1 MTDEFGLHSMFDG
14 PPVPF
19 SPMTEGDDTSEKE
32 FYADPNN
39 FGDLLSQ
46 CDADCADDQMEVDLS
61 CELRPAED
69 RDLFAA
75 VVEEQAAM
83 TGKML
88 NPGRIGEQVE
98 DAVFKL
104 GRKDHIKM
112 PWEAWP
118 VKPTDHLKS
127 MRNLFH
133 LPVVGRFDRPPVDSG
148 NTASISR
155 PETWASK
162 LPFASRRLL
171 AAKLA
176 KSDDQ
181 LKSAALGK
189 LRNIVL
195 FHPADSQLGRSMLDK
210 AGSLVGEDELQRS
223 LSDAVASRAIGT
235 LVKRVSDYNRFAEW
249 QVTVNRR
256 RPLSPTES
264 DIYQYLCHLQDTHAG
279 ATSGASFLKAWN
291 FMRFVIGA
299 DSEDSL
305 SIFSGRVKGA
315 TTRMFANKRKLMQA
329 PPIPA
334 DYVYKMESL
343 IIESS
348 DCRICT
354 IVGFLLFCIYSCSRF
369 GDAAKGKPSA
379 LEFQMREQL
388 TLVEIMLSDYKTAT
402 GERRAILLPLIALGN
417 GLHNYS
423 WAEAWQKARKRSGA
437 NNMGVLMPAECSNN
451 GAWLQRKMTT
461 LEGSYWVKEV
471 LAMVGMA
478 PEDAQRYSSH
488 SLKATCLSWSAKA
501 GSMTLQERLWLGH
514 HQNNESKMA
523 VTYARDALVA
533 VLIKLRRILQSIKDG
548 LFDPDLSRVDRIVQA
563 TGLSVSAQNI
573 PPKSSD
579 EIDVEQRLEAERM
592 DQSIRPD
599 ESDIESDTPVEAFP
613 IVIPGEQQVVGREPF
628 PEVDL
633 ECCVR
638 HRLSGVVHMIAA
650 SDLVACG
657 RRITVNMVKM
667 KRDGADKANM
677 IFCEQCRSSTRVTV

>member
-1 MTDEFGLHSMFDG
+1 MTDNFGLHSMFDG

-46 CDADCADDQMEVDLS
+46 CDADCADDHMEVDLG

-118 VKPTDHLKS
+118 VKPTEHLKS

-223 LSDAVASRAIGT
+223 LNDAVASRAIGT

-256 RPLSPTES
+256 RPLSPSES

-417 GLHNYS
+417 QLQLGRGVAKGQEKVWSQQHGRPDARRMLQQRS
-423 WAEAWQKARKRSGA
+423 LAAEKDDDLGRV
-437 NNMGVLMPAECSNN
+437 VLGQRGTGHGWHGTRRCS
-451 GAWLQRKMTT
+451 ALQQ
-461 LEGSYWVKEV
+461 S
-471 LAMVGMA
+471 
-478 PEDAQRYSSH
+478 QSQSH
-488 SLKATCLSWSAKA
+488 
-501 GSMTLQERLWLGH
+501 
-514 HQNNESKMA
+514 
-523 VTYARDALVA
+523 
-533 VLIKLRRILQSIKDG
+533 
-548 LFDPDLSRVDRIVQA
+548 
-563 TGLSVSAQNI
+563 LSVLVGKGWIHDVAREAVAGA
-573 PPKSSD
+573 SS
-579 EIDVEQRLEAERM
+579 EQ
-592 DQSIRPD
+592 
-599 ESDIESDTPVEAFP
+599 
-613 IVIPGEQQVVGREPF
+613 
-628 PEVDL
+628 
-633 ECCVR
+633 
-638 HRLSGVVHMIAA
+638 
-650 SDLVACG
+650 
-657 RRITVNMVKM
+657 
-667 KRDGADKANM
+667 
-677 IFCEQCRSSTRVTV
+677 